1 MSKIKEDKKEEN
13 KQAEAKQAENKQA
26 ETKDAKQAE
35 NNKSGKNDCKEAD
48 KVKELEEKLAKA
60 EEAAKKEKDDYIR
73 LMAEFETFRRRNAED
88 RLDLVKNASADIIK
102 GLLPVLDDCESAFR
116 ALNLDPEKDLEQGPV
131 IIYNKLLTYLKTKG
145 LEPIKARG
153 EVFDTDFHEAVTQFP
168 APSEDLKGKII
179 DVAQTGYLLNGK
191 VLRFA
196 KVIVGA

>member
-1 MSKIKEDKKEEN
+1 MSKIKEDKKEETR
-13 KQAEAKQAENKQA
+13 KAEARQAEAKQNEAK
-26 ETKDAKQAE
+26 ETEVKADAKL
-35 NNKSGKNDCKEAD
+35 N
-48 KVKELEEKLAKA
+48 ELEEKLAKA
-60 EEAAKKEKDDYIR
+60 ESDLKKEKDDYIR

-88 RLDLVKNASADIIK
+88 RLELVKNASSDIIK

-131 IIYNKLLTYLKTKG
+131 IIFNKLLTFLKTKG

-168 APSEDLKGKII
+168 APSEELKGKII